1 MDMKKL
7 MVAVIAVAA
16 SGVALAEPMAAV
28 AVTDVTGGINNQVTP
43 VTAVATAVL
52 GLYLVVKAFKWIR
65 RAMS

>member
-1 MDMKKL
+1 MEAKKL
-7 MVAVIAVAA
+7 LAA
-16 SGVALAEPMAAV
+16 ALAMLFAGLAAAEPMAAIT
-28 AVTDVTGGINNQVTP
+28 VTDLTTGITNQTSP